1 MAGFSA
7 HQQGYSL
14 LENLI
19 ALLVLS
25 FGILASLSLQVTA
38 AANVGAASQ
47 RSVAAQLAED
57 LLARL
62 RTQIQA
68 NGEELDVQALW
79 AVSGP
84 PSPPCSRSI
93 DCAGPAML
101 GFELS
106 DWRQLLAGDRQR
118 LMQDGA
124 WLSTGGLIDAQ
135 ACLITPASGL
145 HGLYR
150 IVLVWRSSMATANPH
165 LDDPQVDACGNDPDR
180 YGAGNAYRQV
190 LSLSSY
196 IGGPR

>member
-1 MAGFSA
+1 MRGYPARE
-7 HQQGYSL
+7 QGYSL

-25 FGILASLSLQVTA
+25 FGILTSLSLQVTA

-57 LLARL
+57 LLERL
-62 RTQIQA
+62 RTQVQA
-68 NGEELDVQALW
+68 NGEEFDVQALW
-79 AVSGP
+79 DAAGP
-84 PSPPCSRSI
+84 PAPACTRPSG
-93 DCAGPAML
+93 CAGPVML
-101 GFELS
+101 GFELA
-106 DWRQLLAGDRQR
+106 DWRELLAGDRQMF
-118 LMQDGA
+118 LQDGA

-180 YGAGNAYRQV
+180 YGPGNAYRQV